1 MFPILQVFYSLLSG
15 CILSLG
21 IPNNF
26 YLYGIPAA
34 GLFSATPLYIAIN
47 TSKSYKTAFLCGYI
61 QTAVCHLLSSF
72 WLGNFRGFA
81 VFTLG
86 ASLVG
91 TGFIGGFISFVSYF
105 PILYS
110 RKSEKLEENS
120 GKSTL
125 KIPFKILWFTFVY
138 VIYEW
143 CKSTG
148 FLAYP
153 WGTVSM
159 TAFRWP
165 LITQIADITG
175 VWGVTFLFVFFS
187 SCLGEAILI
196 LGKIQNCEAKKEI
209 FNAFKRTFLCCVSFF
224 LISTVYGAYQILKER
239 KPAKTMNTVLVQQNN
254 DSWNRNQRENIYISQ
269 RLSKKGTEE
278 IRAKYGEETDLVVW
292 SEAVLAKRFPNA
304 ENFYNHY
311 PEDEPLLPFIKNLR
325 TPFVIGGP
333 YIMNAEKQDYGN
345 GALLFDK
352 NGKFRG
358 AYIKMHLVPFA
369 ERIPGRQYQAIRKI
383 VKKIAGS
390 YGWAPGEKPVVFEI
404 PLVSSQPKQ
413 NSKFDVVSLL
423 EKKSGGADESE
434 KNSVRITTPICFDD
448 SAIEVCRAMFLS
460 GTECFVNITNDSW
473 SKTKS
478 AETQHF
484 AVAHYRSIEFRTT
497 TIRAANAGL
506 TAVISPTGK
515 VLESLPLFEEG
526 ALSYKVPIFERQM
539 TIFARFG
546 NWLPHSA
553 VILCLIF
560 VIFKVR
566 KNFEDENDEK
576 EISTLCISHELDWS
590 EPERKDGDE
599 RREQNKQN
607 EKSISSYNKAFS
619 INFSEWN
626 F

>member
-34 GLFSATPLYIAIN
+34 GLFSAAPLYIAIN

-120 GKSTL
+120 GKSAF

-196 LGKIQNCEAKKEI
+196 LGKIQNCGAKKEI
-209 FNAFKRTFLCCVSFF
+209 FNAFRQTFLCCAAFF
-224 LISTVYGAYQILKER
+224 LISTVYGAYQILRER
-239 KPAKTMNTVLVQQNN
+239 KPVKTMNTVLVQQNN

-311 PEDEPLLPFIKNLR
+311 PEDEPLLPFIKNLG

-369 ERIPGRQYQAIRKI
+369 ERIPGRQYQAVRKI

-404 PLVSSQPKQ
+404 PLVSSQPEQ
-413 NSKFDVVSLL
+413 NSKFDVISLV
-423 EKKSGGADESE
+423 EKKSGNADESE

-497 TIRAANAGL
+497 TIRSANAGL

-515 VLESLPLFEEG
+515 VLDSLPLFEEG
-526 ALSYKVPIFERQM
+526 ALSCKVPLFERQM

-553 VILCLIF
+553 VIFCLIF
-560 VIFKVR
+560 VIFKVK
-566 KNFEDENDEK
+566 KNFENGKDEK
-576 EISTLCISHELDWS
+576 ELSKLCISHENEQRERS
-590 EPERKDGDE
+590 EKT
-599 RREQNKQN
+599 QMKT
-607 EKSISSYNKAFS
+607 ISSYKETFS

>member
-26 YLYGIPAA
+26 FLYGIPAA
-34 GLFSATPLYIAIN
+34 GLFSAAPLYIAIN
-47 TSKSYKTAFLCGYI
+47 TSKSYKTAFLCAYI

-81 VFTLG
+81 IFTLG
-86 ASLVG
+86 ASLAG
-91 TGFIGGFISFVSYF
+91 TGFIGGFISFIAYF
-105 PILYS
+105 PVLYS
-110 RKSEKLEENS
+110 NKSEKLEEYS
-120 GKSTL
+120 GKRPFA
-125 KIPFKILWFTFVY
+125 IPFRILWFTAVY

-143 CKSTG
+143 CKSSG

-165 LITQIADITG
+165 LVTQIADITG
-175 VWGVTFLFVFFS
+175 VWGVTFLFVLFS
-187 SCLGEAILI
+187 SCLGEGILI
-196 LGKIQNCEAKKEI
+196 LGRIQNCGAKESI
-209 FNAFKRTFLCCVSFF
+209 FMDFKQTFLCCVSFF
-224 LISTVYGAYQILKER
+224 LISTLYGAGQILRER
-239 KPAKTMNTVLVQQNN
+239 NPVKTMNTVLVQQNN
-254 DSWNRNQRENIYISQ
+254 DSWNRNQRQNIYISQ
-269 RLSKKGTEE
+269 RLSKKGTEK
-278 IRAKYGEETDLVVW
+278 IREKYGEETDIIVW

-304 ENFYNHY
+304 ESFYNY
-311 PEDEPLLPFIKNLR
+311 FPEDEPLLPFIKNLR
-325 TPFVIGGP
+325 TPFIIGGP

-369 ERIPGRQYQAIRKI
+369 ERIPGRQYKAVRKI

-404 PLVSSQPKQ
+404 PLVSRQPEQ
-413 NSKFDVVSLL
+413 NSKFDVISLL
-423 EKKSGGADESE
+423 DKKTGRTNTNDEKSA
-434 KNSVRITTPICFDD
+434 RITTPICFDD

-460 GTECFVNITNDSW
+460 GAECFVNITNDSW

-515 VLESLPLFEEG
+515 ILESLPLFEEG
-526 ALSYKVPIFERQM
+526 ELSCKVPIFEHKM
-539 TIFARFG
+539 TIFAALG
-546 NWLPHSA
+546 NWLPHIA
-553 VILCLIF
+553 VLLCLAF
-560 VIFKVR
+560 VVFKVK
-566 KNFEDENDEK
+566 KNFQDEK
-576 EISTLCISHELDWS
+576 DYKELS
-590 EPERKDGDE
+590 EQYAIERAVKIGG
-599 RREQNKQN
+599 Q
-607 EKSISSYNKAFS
+607 EKKSSKHKKEFS
-619 INFSEWN
+619 VNFSEWN

>member
-21 IPNNF
+21 IPNNL
-26 YLYGIPAA
+26 YLYGIPVA
-34 GLFSATPLYIAIN
+34 GLFSAAPLYIAIN

-61 QTAVCHLLSSF
+61 QAAVCHLLSSF

-86 ASLVG
+86 ASLAG

-110 RKSEKLEENS
+110 RKSENLEENS
-120 GKSTL
+120 EKSL
-125 KIPFKILWFTFVY
+125 FKIPFKILWFTFVY

-187 SCLGEAILI
+187 SCLGEVILI
-196 LGKIQNCEAKKEI
+196 LGKIQNCAAKKEI
-209 FNAFKRTFLCCVSFF
+209 FHAFRQTFLCCATFF

-269 RLSKKGTEE
+269 KLSKQGTEE
-278 IRAKYGEETDLVVW
+278 IRSKYGEETDLVVW

-304 ENFYNHY
+304 ESFYNHY

-345 GALLFDK
+345 SALLFDK

-369 ERIPGRQYQAIRKI
+369 ERIPGRQYQAVRKV

-404 PLVSSQPKQ
+404 PLVSSQPEK
-413 NSKFDVVSLL
+413 NSKFDVISLV
-423 EKKSGGADESE
+423 EKKSGDENESE
-434 KNSVRITTPICFDD
+434 KNSVKITTPICFDD

-497 TIRAANAGL
+497 TIRSANAGL

-515 VLESLPLFEEG
+515 VLASLPLFEEG
-526 ALSYKVPIFERQM
+526 SLSCKVPIFERQM

-553 VILCLIF
+553 MILCLIF
-560 VIFKVR
+560 VVLKVK
-566 KNFEDENDEK
+566 KNFETKKDEK
-576 EISTLCISHELDWS
+576 EISTFCLSHENELH
-590 EPERKDGDE
+590 EQ
-599 RREQNKQN
+599 REKTQKK
-607 EKSISSYNKAFS
+607 EISSYKETFS